1 MRFIRG
7 HCFRINT
14 CALGR
19 GTSASSRK
27 REAQQQQQQRSE
39 HPSRSSMNSGTMSL
53 AGKVFVITGA
63 ASGIGRATAALL
75 CRRGALLSLAD
86 INAASLAA
94 VKDELEQH
102 LDETGR
108 DDLGARP
115 SRVLTTVLDVRSP
128 EGCRSWME
136 ATAAHFG
143 RPLSGAANLAGVF
156 GPSIGR
162 EAGAVRHVTDAEF
175 DRVMDVNVKGTL
187 NCLRAQLPHMAPGG
201 GGGGGGGG
209 AVVNAASIAGIS
221 GVLYNVPY
229 VASKHAVV
237 GITRTL
243 AKEEGPRG
251 IRANAVAPGVIDTP
265 MVAQIY
271 EAMGPGDFPGFGE
284 GDPGALGRKGS
295 AREVAEVVAFLLGPE
310 SGFVNGVVVPVD
322 GGWMC

>member
-1 MRFIRG
+1 
-7 HCFRINT
+7 
-14 CALGR
+14 
-19 GTSASSRK
+19 
-27 REAQQQQQQRSE
+27 
-39 HPSRSSMNSGTMSL
+39 MSL
-53 AGKVFVITGA
+53 AGKVFAITGA

-86 INAASLAA
+86 INTMSLAA

-102 LDETGR
+102 LDETAHRQPHDTDR
-108 DDLGARP
+108 DDLETRP
-115 SRVLTTVLDVRSP
+115 SRILTTVLDVRSS
-128 EGCRSWME
+128 EGCKSWME
-136 ATAAHFG
+136 ATAAHFK

-162 EAGAVRHVTDAEF
+162 EVGAVRHITDAEF

-187 NCLRAQLPHMAPGG
+187 NCLRAQLPYMAPGG
-201 GGGGGGGG
+201 A

-229 VASKHAVV
+229 VASKHAIV

-251 IRANAVAPGVIDTP
+251 IRANAVAPGIIDTP

-295 AREVAEVVAFLLGPE
+295 AQEVAEVVIFLLGPE

-322 GGWMC
+322 GGWIC